1 MAVDFSLDFNPPPP
15 LHIYT
20 PPPLLRSVKE
30 AKEYYVEQ
38 EYPRW
43 INGYN
48 GLTGPHYFYIQEC
61 FLKDIDGNIFH
72 PEWRQV
78 DHEDIFKNV
87 QECMDSGEGLMVVKP
102 RDMGLTS
109 IFAGGLPFYFARIN
123 PGCLINMT
131 SKDKDAFVRMFDDK
145 VMTTF
150 ENVSEYVLNREP
162 LNKNNTKDQAYL
174 KLSVKKLLEDG
185 SQRAHTTTINV
196 VETSENPRSVTKF
209 SGGRA
214 KYTFIDESG
223 LHRRIRSLLQSL
235 EATMQRGTDRKGF
248 VCLGGTL
255 EAALSNEQIIA
266 YNNLLNDVKAF
277 KIRTVFIPAY
287 KTLVMKNGWYDKDA
301 GTKWVMGRRE
311 EKAKSSDSSDV
322 RAEIMTY
329 PLCMDDIFQF
339 TKGGFFE
346 EDVENILNRRLEE
359 VSSDPEPKVKLYPYN
374 GTVEAK
380 PDSGG
385 MFIQLEAPKPGI
397 VYYQA
402 IDGIGGGTED
412 GAAEGSKI
420 ASIIFKG
427 FDPDGGTYMPV
438 SIYLERPKTVEDGY
452 RNIANQI
459 RHYNKYGQFKE
470 TNYETNIGT
479 GDHFGTFLKK
489 EGLYQFAARR
499 SDLTGR
505 GYMDTNKRGQ
515 AVNEHVM
522 DWQRRHANMFLRQF
536 GHQIPS
542 PSLILDLIK
551 PASENADLRSA
562 FLMFMISVRDYDKP
576 VKVKQKR
583 KTMEVTR
590 LVKEG
595 KYNIWK
601 SYQVNLDDTD
611 RQGNDAL
618 QSFINTI
625 TQQHGAEWYNQL
637 LRDEKLKS
645 QYDTLLAQCSRI

>member
-1 MAVDFSLDFNPPPP
+1 MAVDFSPDFNPPPP
-15 LHIYT
+15 LYVAHE
-20 PPPLLRSVKE
+20 PPLFRN
-30 AKEYYVEQ
+30 AKDVRDYYLDQ

-43 INGYN
+43 INGYA
-48 GLTGPHYFYIQEC
+48 GLTGPHYYYIQEC
-61 FLKDIDGNIFH
+61 YLKDINGQIFH
-72 PEWRQV
+72 PDWRQV
-78 DHEDIFKNV
+78 DHEDVFKNV

-109 IFAGGLPFYFARIN
+109 IFAGGLPFYFARVN

-150 ENVSEYVLNREP
+150 ENISEYVLNKEP
-162 LNKNNTKDQAYL
+162 LNKNNTKDQAFL
-174 KLSVKKLLEDG
+174 KLAVKKLLADG
-185 SQRAHTTTINV
+185 SERSHTTTINV

-235 EATMQRGTDRKGF
+235 EATMQRGTEREGF

-277 KIRTVFIPAY
+277 KIRTVFIPAF
-287 KTLVMKNGWYDKDA
+287 KTLVMKNGWYDKEA
-301 GTKWVMGRRE
+301 GIKWVMNRRE
-311 EKAKSSDSSDV
+311 EKAKSSDSSDL

-339 TKGGFFE
+339 SKGGFFE
-346 EDVENILNRRLEE
+346 DDVEHILNQRLEE
-359 VSSDPEPKVKLYPYN
+359 ISTQPEPKFNLFSYN
-374 GTVEAK
+374 DSVESK
-380 PDSGG
+380 PSPQGK
-385 MFIQLEAPKPGI
+385 FIQLEPPKPGV
-397 VYYQA
+397 VYYQS

-412 GAAEGSKI
+412 GAEKGSEL
-420 ASIIFKG
+420 ASIVFKG
-427 FDPDGGTYMPV
+427 YDPDGGSYTPV
-438 SIYLERPKTVEDGY
+438 NIYLERPKTVEDGY
-452 RNIANQI
+452 RNIAAQI
-459 RHYNKYGQFKE
+459 RYYNKYGNFKE

-489 EGLYQFAARR
+489 EGLYQYAAKR
-499 SDLTGR
+499 SDLSGR

-515 AVNEHVM
+515 AVNDHVK
-522 DWQRRHANMFLRQF
+522 DWQRRHANMFLRKF
-536 GHQIPS
+536 GHTMNS
-542 PSLILDLIK
+542 PSLILDLLK

-562 FLMFMISVRDYDKP
+562 FLMFMISIRDYDKP
-576 VKVKQKR
+576 AKVKTKR
-583 KTMEVTR
+583 KELEVTR

-595 KYNIWK
+595 KYSVWK
-601 SYQVNLDDTD
+601 TYKINLDNAD
-611 RQGNDAL
+611 RSGNDSL
-618 QSFINTI
+618 QHFINGLTN
-625 TQQHGAEWYNQL
+625 QYGGEWYNEL
-637 LRDEKLKS
+637 LRNETLKT
-645 QYDTLLAQCSRI
+645 QYDKLIAECSR